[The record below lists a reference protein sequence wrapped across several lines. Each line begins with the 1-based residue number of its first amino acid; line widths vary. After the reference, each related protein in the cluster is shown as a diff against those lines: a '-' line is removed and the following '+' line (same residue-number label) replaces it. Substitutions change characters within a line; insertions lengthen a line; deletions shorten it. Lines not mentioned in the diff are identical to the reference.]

1 VCRVQPVEQPKG
13 APFWSPILLTMSMTV
28 ATTGDAGSAILT
40 RFFQKPPSNEK
51 FLSLLG
57 SVLNLVGA
65 RSCAAA
71 AAAARLYDLPT
82 TARAVS
88 HPLLTKP
95 PRIDHH
101 ARHSVDDAFL
111 S

>member
-57 SVLNLVGA
+57 SVFESRWRPEL
-65 RSCAAA
+65 R
-71 AAAARLYDLPT
+71 RRRRR
-82 TARAVS
+82 RA
-88 HPLLTKP
+88 L
-95 PRIDHH
+95 I
-101 ARHSVDDAFL
+101 
-111 S
+111 